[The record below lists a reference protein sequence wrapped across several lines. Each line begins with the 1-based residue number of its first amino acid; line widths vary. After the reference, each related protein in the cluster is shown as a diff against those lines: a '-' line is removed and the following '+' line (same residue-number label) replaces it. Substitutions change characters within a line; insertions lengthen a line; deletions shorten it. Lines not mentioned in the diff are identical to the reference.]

1 MLTLCGF
8 PISNY
13 YNKVK
18 LALLEKGVPFNEE
31 VVPVYSTQD
40 AVLAASPLAK
50 IPYIRT
56 PQGGL
61 CESQAIMEYIEA
73 AYPQPPLLP
82 ADPFA
87 AAKVREL
94 ITFIDL
100 HLELV
105 ARELY
110 PQAFF
115 GGTVSESTQARV
127 RKQLEKNIAAFK
139 QLAKFS
145 PYVAGDLFT
154 QADCA
159 AWASLPLVGM
169 ASRAVLGEDLLLAA
183 GVDYKPYIKLMG
195 ERPSV
200 QKVAADRKA
209 AQDKAR
215 ATV

>member
-1 MLTLCGF
+1 MLTLCGS

-18 LALLEKGVPFNEE
+18 LALLEKGVRFTEE
-31 VVPVYSTQD
+31 LVPIMSKSD
-40 AVLAASPLAK
+40 AVLEASPLAK

-56 PQGGL
+56 EQGGL

-73 AYPQPPLLP
+73 TYPNPPLLP

-105 ARELY
+105 ARDLY

-127 RKQLEKNIAAFK
+127 RKQLDKNIAAFK
-139 QLAKFS
+139 RLAKFA
-145 PYVAGDLFT
+145 PYVAGDTFS

-159 AWASLPLVGM
+159 AFASLPLVGM
-169 ASRAVLGEDLLLAA
+169 ATRAVLGEDLLVAA
-183 GVDYKPYIKLMG
+183 GVDYKPYIKFIG
-195 ERPSV
+195 ERPSAQQV
-200 QKVAADRKA
+200 VADRKA
-209 AQDKAR
+209 VQAKD
-215 ATV
+215 

>member
-8 PISNY
+8 PVSNY

-18 LALLEKGVPFNEE
+18 LALLEKGVPFNED
-31 VVPVYSTQD
+31 VVPVFSTDD

-56 PQGGL
+56 PEGGL

-115 GGTVSESTQARV
+115 GGTVSEATQARV
-127 RKQLEKNIAAFK
+127 RKQLDKNIAAFK
-139 QLAKFS
+139 QLVKFS
-145 PYVAGDLFT
+145 PYVAGDMFT
-154 QADCA
+154 QADCSA
-159 AWASLPLVGM
+159 FASLPLVGM
-169 ASRAVLGEDLLLAA
+169 ATKAVLGEDLLLAA
-183 GVDYKPYIKLMG
+183 GVDYKPYIKFIG
-195 ERPSV
+195 ERPSAKRV
-200 QKVAADRKA
+200 LADRKA
-209 AQDKAR
+209 AQAKAV
-215 ATV
+215 A